1 MTTHKELLEVTIG
14 LDGSIQARTIGI
26 KGKKCLQT
34 ISELEDLLDAQTV
47 DSSYTTEYYEE
58 FQVNKTS
65 EGVEDVAQ

>member
-1 MTTHKELLEVTIG
+1 LTTHKELLEVTIG